1 MGLKNWIV
9 EKFLVGYLKS
19 WLDSLPF
26 NGWKSVLGILLVV
39 FGEMLKAMPQY
50 SGPLS
55 AVIDILRALPS
66 DPVTDMGILAL
77 IVGAVHKVLKALKIE
92 Q

>member
-1 MGLKNWIV
+1 MGLKDWVIQKV
-9 EKFLVGYLKS
+9 LVGYLKS
-19 WLDSLPF
+19 WLDALPF
-26 NGWKSVLGILLVV
+26 NGWKSALGILLVIL
-39 FGEMLKAMPQY
+39 GEMLKVMPQY

-55 AVIDILRALPS
+55 VVIDILRALPS

-77 IVGAVHKVLKALKIE
+77 IVGAVHKLLKALKLE